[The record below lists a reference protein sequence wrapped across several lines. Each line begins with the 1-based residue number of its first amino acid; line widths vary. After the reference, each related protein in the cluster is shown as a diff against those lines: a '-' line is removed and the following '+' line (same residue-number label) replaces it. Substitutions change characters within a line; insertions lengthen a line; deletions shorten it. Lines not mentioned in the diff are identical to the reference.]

1 MKLTEIQIQELYI
14 FTKKKG
20 IEYIDLQDELV
31 DHLVCAIED
40 ELSKD
45 PNLTFETVFK
55 AEYKK
60 FGIFG
65 FDGVLMERTT
75 QLEKKAI
82 RLFFRDMLAFFKIP
96 KLFFT
101 ICLFS
106 IFYYLMSFNYLV
118 EIVYYGVG
126 GASFAFMLYNLFIR
140 FKDLKKVSSKYLVAT
155 QYRFFTQFCISNF
168 YWIVAWPLVINDG
181 ALFENPIAI
190 PVLLTLIVLI
200 VLIIRVQL
208 ENLET
213 YMEENYSVST

>member
-1 MKLTEIQIQELYI
+1 MKLTEIQIQELYT

-45 PNLTFETVFK
+45 PTLTFETVFK

-82 RLFFRDMLAFFKIP
+82 RLFFSDMLAFFKIP

-106 IFYYLMSFNYLV
+106 IFHYLMSFNYLV
-118 EIVYYGVG
+118 EIVYYCAGLS
-126 GASFAFMLYNLFIR
+126 SFAFVVYNLFIR

-155 QYRFFTQFCISNF
+155 QYRFLTQFCISIF
-168 YWIVAWPLVINDG
+168 YWIVAWPIIVNDG
-181 ALFENPIAI
+181 ALLERPIAL

-200 VLIIRVQL
+200 VLIIREQL
-208 ENLET
+208 ENLES
-213 YMEENYSVST
+213 YMEENYSVSA